1 VNVTRRPYVPA
12 AIVLLAVLIAP
23 AVAQAFHPVTVD
35 AQWSLLRIS
44 PSGRTLVIG
53 TPGGGCFR
61 PPQVTVEHEDAVA
74 VQLQVRMTYL
84 VPDGEHEAC
93 TADFRIERASVT
105 LSAPLA
111 GRRLVDQWRLS
122 LFTIPSAPAPR
133 MVGVRAGDALR
144 ALANQDIPTR
154 LVGPVDGT
162 VVRQRAAPGRGR
174 GVTGTITLIAR

>member
-1 VNVTRRPYVPA
+1 
-12 AIVLLAVLIAP
+12 
-23 AVAQAFHPVTVD
+23 VTVD

-84 VPDGEHEAC
+84 VPDGEREAC
-93 TADFRIERASVT
+93 TADFRVERALVT

-122 LFTIPSAPAPR
+122 LFTIPSSLRHAWLASGPETRCGRLPIRTSRPA
-133 MVGVRAGDALR
+133 
-144 ALANQDIPTR
+144 
-154 LVGPVDGT
+154 
-162 VVRQRAAPGRGR
+162 
-174 GVTGTITLIAR
+174 